1 MKKLMI
7 KLMFCLVVAALG
19 TSCMEQEEVNPI
31 LNEGQ
36 TQFEE
41 FKQGNDMIVRKKP
54 GRTTADG

>member
-1 MKKLMI
+1 MI